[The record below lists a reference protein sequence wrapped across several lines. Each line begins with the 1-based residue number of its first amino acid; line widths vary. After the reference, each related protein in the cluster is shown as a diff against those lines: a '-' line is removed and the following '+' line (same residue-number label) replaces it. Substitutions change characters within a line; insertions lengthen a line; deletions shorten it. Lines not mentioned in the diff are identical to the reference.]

1 MIFISK
7 VGLHLIPQHPQTD
20 PRWQC
25 HISYSS
31 ILFWIAIPNQGWDPQ
46 SCPLAIQC
54 LVFMTQVVFGW
65 CCPSCDDA
73 GPIAADPRRIHPAWL
88 EKSKSYKSSSMQIE
102 NLQLDVERRGYS
114 MFTSVRR
121 RVKCGLVSKGIY
133 LTPSISVRCL
143 SNRHTNLPH
152 FLSITMQGT
161 DTPTTPTAMVAYVFT
176 GSSNEIHG
184 C

>member
-1 MIFISK
+1 
-7 VGLHLIPQHPQTD
+7 
-20 PRWQC
+20 
-25 HISYSS
+25 
-31 ILFWIAIPNQGWDPQ
+31 
-46 SCPLAIQC
+46 
-54 LVFMTQVVFGW
+54 
-65 CCPSCDDA
+65 
-73 GPIAADPRRIHPAWL
+73 
-88 EKSKSYKSSSMQIE
+88 
-102 NLQLDVERRGYS
+102 